1 MIIAGEIDGSEL
13 SLINDLTVSYL
24 RSLYS
29 VFSEKEIK
37 ALLIDWL
44 FDKGMINDAV
54 IINEMVV
61 ANWSRRADIAVANGR
76 LYGFEIKSH
85 FDTLKRLPGQVES
98 FQAHFDKVVVV
109 AASKFITSI
118 LRDYPSEIG
127 ILEVYEAFGQAKIRQ
142 VRAGRICEVKD
153 NLKLTSLITKSEL
166 EKFVK
171 QNEASFRPGMLR
183 SELVSACGTRATKQ
197 LRSYVLDCIKQRYKE
212 SFNNFMSERRNSTT
226 ESCLDLLSKSATTR
240 ANFERQV
247 AMYSNAHRTTP
258 RAEKKIDFSMLGDR
272 AEALGFEMPQSV
284 LVRRITQKS
293 KSSKSSSSD

>member
-1 MIIAGEIDGSEL
+1 M
-13 SLINDLTVSYL
+13 
-24 RSLYS
+24 
-29 VFSEKEIK
+29 FSEKEIK
-37 ALLIDWL
+37 AVLIDWL

-109 AASKFITSI
+109 AASKFIASI
-118 LRDYPSEIG
+118 ERDYPAEIG
-127 ILEVYEAFGQAKIRQ
+127 ILEVYETSGRARIRQ

-153 NLKLTSLITKSEL
+153 VVKLASLITKSEL

-171 QNEASFRPGMLR
+171 QSGGNVESGMLR
-183 SELVSACGTRATKQ
+183 SELVSACGPRVIKR
-197 LRSYVLDCIKQRYKE
+197 LRSYVLDCIKNRYNGAFRNFLDQRQAC
-212 SFNNFMSERRNSTT
+212 TT
-226 ESCLDLLSKSATTR
+226 EACLDLLSKSATTR
-240 ANFERQV
+240 VNLERQM
-247 AMYSNAHRTTP
+247 AIYSEGFRRTP
-258 RAEKKIDFSMLGDR
+258 RVEKKIDFSVIGNGS
-272 AEALGFEMPQSV
+272 EALGFEMPQSV
-284 LVRRITQKS
+284 LVRRVGQKS